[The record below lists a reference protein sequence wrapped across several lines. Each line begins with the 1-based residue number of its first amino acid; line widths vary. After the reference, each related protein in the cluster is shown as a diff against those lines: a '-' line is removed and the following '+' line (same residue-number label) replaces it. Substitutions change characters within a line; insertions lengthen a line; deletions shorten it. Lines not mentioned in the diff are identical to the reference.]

1 MPFFEYVLLALIG
14 SSGVAGPTPST
25 TLRPEA
31 ITQPNGGALTVYA
44 QETPKK
50 DDSRQSRTRAKHPHN
65 RHHKGRHIGTDYTRH
80 KKGSGKVQ

>member
-14 SSGVAGPTPST
+14 SSGVAGPAPST

-31 ITQPNGGALTVYA
+31 ITQPNGGALTAYA
-44 QETPKK
+44 QEIPKK
-50 DDSRQSRTRAKHPHN
+50 NKHSKTKAKHRHN